1 MPGSGAGTGTSTHLR
16 RDREY
21 WLGLLG
27 RPALLVVWAGVF
39 WGTLIAFS
47 LVFRAM
53 EVGPGE
59 TLARL
64 LPRGHVTA
72 WDYLNA
78 AAVLLA
84 LAAWALVATVLV
96 VNRRGRA
103 AS

>member
-1 MPGSGAGTGTSTHLR
+1 VARGGGAGPSSRLR

-21 WLGLLG
+21 WLAFLG
-27 RPALLVVWAGVF
+27 RPALFVVWVGVF
-39 WGTLIAFS
+39 WGTLIGLS
-47 LVFRAM
+47 LVWSAL
-53 EVGPGE
+53 EAGPRE
-59 TLARL
+59 TLSRL

-78 AAVLLA
+78 GAVLLA

>member
-1 MPGSGAGTGTSTHLR
+1 MPGSGGGAGTSRRLR

-21 WLGLLG
+21 WLGFLG

-39 WGTLIAFS
+39 WGTLVAFS
-47 LVFRAM
+47 LVFRAR
-53 EVGPGE
+53 EVGLRE

-78 AAVLLA
+78 GAVLLA

>member
-1 MPGSGAGTGTSTHLR
+1 VARGGGAGPSRQLR
-16 RDREY
+16 RDRQY
-21 WLGLLG
+21 WLGFVG
-27 RPALLVVWAGVF
+27 RPVLFVVWAGVF
-39 WGTLIAFS
+39 WGTLIALS
-47 LVFRAM
+47 LFLSAM

-59 TLARL
+59 TLSRL

-78 AAVLLA
+78 GAVLLA
-84 LAAWALVATVLV
+84 LAAWAVVATVLV